1 MLFTATL
8 AFISE
13 FSYSSLVVTPLNTSA
28 LGMPWD
34 APIAI
39 SVAKRSPIK
48 AISSRDC
55 SRHGLAHNERA
66 LAR

>member
-48 AISSRDC
+48 AISSR
-55 SRHGLAHNERA
+55 
-66 LAR
+66 